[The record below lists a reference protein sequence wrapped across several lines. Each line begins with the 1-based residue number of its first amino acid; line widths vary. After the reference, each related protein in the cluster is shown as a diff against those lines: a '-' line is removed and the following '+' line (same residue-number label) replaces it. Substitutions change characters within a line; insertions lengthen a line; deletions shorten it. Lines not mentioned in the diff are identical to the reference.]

1 MKRQPFIA
9 ILMILL
15 GLGACDFPPNLSQRF
30 QSVSP
35 QPALTIVSEEQVA
48 LAEAVMWAKPPKVVF
63 KRDIFKP
70 LIASS
75 ATSSQGGQAVVASDV
90 SMLELSGT
98 LVSENPVAFIRN
110 TAEKKNYVVREKG
123 FVSSFQ
129 VMKIDQKGVR
139 LQKDGKDFY
148 LKIPEAKK

>member
-15 GLGACDFPPNLSQRF
+15 SLGACDFPPNLSQRF
-30 QSVSP
+30 QNVSP

>member
-30 QSVSP
+30 QNVSP